1 MTNKTNYKGDKKMDG
16 LDLVI
21 PTVESSGNAATM
33 QLPDIDLYNYWN
45 LYNNR
50 ILTVDGEITD
60 WDYSVVKSILQINMA
75 DRKIDVKDRK
85 PIILLVNSPG
95 GLLDV
100 TNSIIDAVSIS
111 TTPVWTVNMG
121 SALSGGCLVYLAGE
135 RRFATT
141 NSWAMTHSGS
151 GSTSGTYDES
161 VEQKKVWDEQV
172 KNMGAYI
179 VGRTGIDE
187 KLWNK
192 NKKKDWW
199 LDCEK
204 QLELGFATDKLE
216 SLDQILRV
224 ER

>member
-1 MTNKTNYKGDKKMDG
+1 MDG

-60 WDYSVVKSILQINMA
+60 WDYSVVKSILQINIA

-111 TTPVWTVNMG
+111 TTPLWTVNMG
-121 SALSGGCLVYLAGE
+121 SALSGGLMIFLSGE
-135 RRFATT
+135 KRFTT
-141 NSWAMTHSGS
+141 SNSWAMAHAGS
-151 GSTSGTYDES
+151 GGIQGNYAES
-161 VEQKKVWDEQV
+161 KEATKVWDAQV
-172 KNMGAYI
+172 KRMGEYI
-179 VGRTGIDE
+179 MQRTGIDA
-187 KLWNK
+187 KTYNKYK
-192 NKKKDWW
+192 NKDWYMNA
-199 LDCEK
+199 DQQIEF
-204 QLELGFATDKLE
+204 GFATDKIE
-216 SLDQILRV
+216 SIEQIILA
-224 ER
+224 

>member
-1 MTNKTNYKGDKKMDG
+1 MSEFQIS
-16 LDLVI
+16 I
-21 PTVESSGNAATM
+21 PEINTSGNISTM
-33 QLPDIDLYNYWN
+33 QLPDAEVYNYWN
-45 LYNNR
+45 LYNNN
-50 ILTVDGEITD
+50 ILTLDGEITD
-60 WDYSVVKSILQINMA
+60 WDYNIVKNIININM
-75 DRKIDVKDRK
+75 RELTTPSEWVK
-85 PIILLVNSPG
+85 PIILLVNSCG

-100 TNSIIDAVSIS
+100 TNAIIDAIAAS
-111 TTPVWTVNMG
+111 TVPVWTVNMG

-224 ER
+224 EG

>member
-1 MTNKTNYKGDKKMDG
+1 MSEFQIS
-16 LDLVI
+16 I
-21 PTVESSGNAATM
+21 PEINTSGNISTM
-33 QLPDIDLYNYWN
+33 QLPDAEVYNYWN
-45 LYNNR
+45 LFNNN
-50 ILTVDGEITD
+50 ILTLDGEITD
-60 WDYSVVKSILQINMA
+60 WDYNIVKNIININMRELA
-75 DRKIDVKDRK
+75 TPSEWIK
-85 PIILLVNSPG
+85 PIILLVNSCG

-100 TNSIIDAVSIS
+100 TNAIIDAIAAS
-111 TTPVWTVNMG
+111 TVPVWTVNMG
-121 SALSGGCLVYLAGE
+121 SALSGGCLVYLAGK
-135 RRFATT
+135 RRFATA

-224 ER
+224 EG

>member
-1 MTNKTNYKGDKKMDG
+1 MSEFQIS
-16 LDLVI
+16 I
-21 PTVESSGNAATM
+21 PEINTSGNISTM
-33 QLPDIDLYNYWN
+33 QLPDAEVYNYWN
-45 LYNNR
+45 LYNNN
-50 ILTVDGEITD
+50 ILTLDGEITD
-60 WDYSVVKSILQINMA
+60 WDYNIVKNIININM
-75 DRKIDVKDRK
+75 RELTTPSEWVK
-85 PIILLVNSPG
+85 PIILLVNSCG

-100 TNSIIDAVSIS
+100 TNAIIDAIAAS
-111 TTPVWTVNMG
+111 TVPVWTVNMG

>member
-1 MTNKTNYKGDKKMDG
+1 MSEFQIS
-16 LDLVI
+16 I
-21 PTVESSGNAATM
+21 PEINTSGNISTM
-33 QLPDIDLYNYWN
+33 QLPDAEVYNYWN
-45 LYNNR
+45 LFNNN
-50 ILTVDGEITD
+50 ILTLDGEITD
-60 WDYSVVKSILQINMA
+60 WDYNIVKNIININM
-75 DRKIDVKDRK
+75 RELTTPSEWVK
-85 PIILLVNSPG
+85 PIILLVNSCG

-100 TNSIIDAVSIS
+100 TNAIIDAIAAS
-111 TTPVWTVNMG
+111 TVPVWTVNMG

-224 ER
+224 EG

>member
-1 MTNKTNYKGDKKMDG
+1 MSEFQIS
-16 LDLVI
+16 I
-21 PTVESSGNAATM
+21 PEINTSGNISTM
-33 QLPDIDLYNYWN
+33 QLPDAEVYNYWN
-45 LYNNR
+45 LFNNN
-50 ILTVDGEITD
+50 ILTLDGEITD
-60 WDYSVVKSILQINMA
+60 WDYNIVKNIININM
-75 DRKIDVKDRK
+75 RELTTPSEWVK
-85 PIILLVNSPG
+85 PIILLVNSCG

-100 TNSIIDAVSIS
+100 TNAIIDAIAAS
-111 TTPVWTVNMG
+111 TVPVWTVNMG

-216 SLDQILRV
+216 SLEQILRV
-224 ER
+224 EG